1 MTNKTNMEIAILW
14 ARVSTREQSEEG
26 YSLDAQ
32 VKLLRDYA
40 LSNNLKVVKEFVTPE
55 SASSSQE
62 RKQFQ
67 KMIEYL
73 KDHNNI
79 KHLLCEKTDR
89 LTRNF
94 QDASTLDDCPT
105 SFGSTQDDVF
115 GNTGKEKDFIFQWLG
130 LDVFAPGRTTEN
142 SKTD

>member
-40 LSNNLKVVKEFVTPE
+40 LNNNLRVVKEFVTPE

-73 KDHNNI
+73 KGHNNI

-94 QDASTLDDCPT
+94 QDASTLDD
-105 SFGSTQDDVF
+105 
-115 GNTGKEKDFIFQWLG
+115 WLNG
-130 LDVFAPGRTTEN
+130 EL
-142 SKTD
+142 